1 MTERVRVTSGVVSV
15 RIEMT
20 TEAIGVEGLT
30 VVGQRRGQAAALGQQ
45 LAAPTITNVV
55 AADQIGRFPDANI
68 GDAVKRIP
76 GITVIQ
82 DQGEA
87 RFGLIRGT
95 EPRLNSVMI
104 NGERI
109 PSAEAEVREVQ
120 LDLIPS
126 DMVAQVEVTKALT
139 PDMDADAIGGSVNIV
154 TRAAPADQ
162 RLAVT
167 LGSGYNFLASSRWG
181 SEASSSD
188 SASPRIGSA

>member
-1 MTERVRVTSGVVSV
+1 
-15 RIEMT
+15 MT

-55 AADQIGRFPDANI
+55 AADQIGRFQT
-68 GDAVKRIP
+68 RISGTP
-76 GITVIQ
+76 SSVSQVLRSFRIR
-82 DQGEA
+82 ERP

-126 DMVAQVEVTKALT
+126 GH
-139 PDMDADAIGGSVNIV
+139 GGSGGGHKGVDARHGRRCDRRVRQHRDAGRPGRSASRCHPGFGIQLPGI
-154 TRAAPADQ
+154 RAD
-162 RLAVT
+162 
-167 LGSGYNFLASSRWG
+167 GG